1 MPKYKTSKK
10 EVLQK
15 VIPILRERGV
25 AKSSMSELAKACD
38 IQKSHFYYY
47 FTNKEQLINAVLA
60 DINSYFKHKLSK
72 ITNNKD
78 QTLMIDQ
85 KIEMIKDLMNT
96 LFRNADS
103 GCIMANTALETAH
116 LDPIYKTEIKTFFES
131 FIAALQTLLIPNYTA
146 EKALVLAEQIV
157 QDLEG
162 GILLM
167 RIYNDQK
174 YLNNAMYR
182 MEKILLKQSS

>member
-1 MPKYKTSKK
+1 MPKSKTSKK

-25 AKSSMSELAKACD
+25 SKSSMSELAKACD

-47 FTNKEQLINAVLA
+47 FNNKEQLIQEVLA
-60 DINSYFKHKLSK
+60 EVNSYFRYKFSK
-72 ITNNKD
+72 IINKD
-78 QTLMIDQ
+78 HNLTIIQQ
-85 KIEMIKDLMNT
+85 VEMIHVLINK
-96 LFRNADS
+96 LFRNSNS

-116 LDPIYKTEIKTFFES
+116 LNPIYTTEIKSFFEC
-131 FIAALQTLLIPNYTA
+131 FITGLQTLLTPDYTK
-146 EKALVLAEQIV
+146 EEALILAEQIV

-167 RIYNDQK
+167 RIYNDHK
-174 YLNNAMYR
+174 YLNNAIYR
-182 MEKILLKQSS
+182 MEKILIKQQS

>member
-25 AKSSMSELAKACD
+25 SKSSMSELAKACD

-47 FTNKEQLINAVLA
+47 FNNKEKLIQSVLA
-60 DINSYFKHKLSK
+60 EVNSYFQYKFSNIIGTENHTLTIVQKL
-72 ITNNKD
+72 
-78 QTLMIDQ
+78 
-85 KIEMIKDLMNT
+85 EMIKDLINT
-96 LFRNADS
+96 LFRNANS

-116 LDPIYKTEIKTFFES
+116 LDTIYKIEIKSFFDN
-131 FIAALQTLLIPNYTA
+131 FITGLQILLDPYYSKK
-146 EKALVLAEQIV
+146 KALILAEQIV

-167 RIYNDQK
+167 RIYNDHK
-174 YLNNAMYR
+174 YLNNAIYR
-182 MEKILLKQSS
+182 MERVVLKQHL